1 MFSLVPR
8 SHDVMT
14 QNAMHHR
21 EIQACLGEREFLFAR
36 EKDGGRHAAAQ
47 NENSFYFFRVS
58 GSHNFIAS
66 TAFLS
71 FSFRNSSNMV
81 ALSSR
86 YFSAAS
92 SFFSSVCLARKG
104 GRINNHFLQVTWD
117 PFLLPLQFLLVSGS
131 HPSLFPVSTAPETSP
146 SFWPRS
152 LQGPP
157 SQYVCLSSWPTQTV
171 CLHGYSPPCLH
182 LLHQNDRE

>member
-1 MFSLVPR
+1 
-8 SHDVMT
+8 MT

-58 GSHNFIAS
+58 GSHIFIAS

-71 FSFRNSSNMV
+71 FSFRNSSNMA

-104 GRINNHFLQVTWD
+104 GRINNHFLQGN
-117 PFLLPLQFLLVSGS
+117 LGSIPLTLAISSSFWIS
-131 HPSLFPVSTAPETSP
+131 SLFVP
-146 SFWPRS
+146 SEYCTRNIS
-152 LQGPP
+152 LF
-157 SQYVCLSSWPTQTV
+157 LAT
-171 CLHGYSPPCLH
+171 
-182 LLHQNDRE
+182 